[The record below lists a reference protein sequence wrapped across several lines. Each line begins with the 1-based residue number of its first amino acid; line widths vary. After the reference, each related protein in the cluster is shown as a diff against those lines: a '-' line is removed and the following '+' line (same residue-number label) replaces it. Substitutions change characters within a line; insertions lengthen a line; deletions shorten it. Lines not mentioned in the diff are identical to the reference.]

1 MDLIDANGGEPVPFA
16 GRVMGP
22 LVLEGYSRRREEA
35 PANPPTVTNDQPAF
49 LMGPLVLDGYSRH
62 REASPPRQEVST
74 PRREA
79 SPPLDREIP
88 SPCCRYY
95 LDEKPPYI
103 LFSRL
108 SRCNRYHVMSL
119 YCRIIRYWDVMSP
132 ATPFPVN
139 LLPDPDPRNWG
150 SELLSRLLCLA
161 EMTRSRYRVEG
172 VDRIFEHIIMRNCL
186 ALDHEVVSADLI
198 HGDFVIRLP
207 DVEYAI
213 DMMRTRIHTLH
224 PGEFNYPTVPL
235 ACATR

>member
-186 ALDHEVVSADLI
+186 ALDHGAFVVGFNRL
-198 HGDFVIRLP
+198 FV
-207 DVEYAI
+207 
-213 DMMRTRIHTLH
+213 
-224 PGEFNYPTVPL
+224 
-235 ACATR
+235 